1 MRYLPKLLTI
11 GLVVIL
17 VGVVPATAAAGIPA
31 TAAAAQPVAH
41 GSNYVP
47 KWPKDYEGT
56 PCSKSNLNWWIK
68 NVAEDPYNY
77 SFYQNQAFCALPLSE
92 VCLAQQYNT
101 SHSTNVPFYTNK
113 TFYHRCKQAYAHI
126 RALRRAR
133 PAHWSACDII
143 GWASIIAAPFIPVES
158 LAAKAG
164 VIVFGASLKLRCG

>member
-1 MRYLPKLLTI
+1 VRYLRKPLI
-11 GLVVIL
+11 IAFVVIL
-17 VGVVPATAAAGIPA
+17 AGVVPATVVSA

-47 KWPKDYEGT
+47 KWPQDYAGT

-101 SHSTNVPFYTNK
+101 AHNQNVPFYTNE

-143 GWASIIAAPFIPVES
+143 GWATIIAGPLFPVES
-158 LAAKAG
+158 LEAKAG
-164 VIVFGASLKLRCG
+164 VMVFGTALKLRCG

>member
-1 MRYLPKLLTI
+1 MRYLPKLLI
-11 GLVVIL
+11 IALVVIL
-17 VGVVPATAAAGIPA
+17 AGVVPA

-47 KWPKDYEGT
+47 KWPKDYAGS

-68 NVAEDPYNY
+68 NVAEDPNNM

-101 SHSTNVPFYTNK
+101 AHNTNLSFYTNE
-113 TFYHRCKQAYAHI
+113 TFYHRCRQAYAHI

-143 GWASIIAAPFIPVES
+143 GWASIIAAPFVPVES